1 MSEMPTLGRSR
12 QPPTGRIVAAV
23 IVVALLAG
31 LVWLRLRAHRAA
43 PRPAPPVTT
52 VPSPPPTPAP
62 GNPPP
67 PAPVGTVTAGEDGGA
82 AAATAPA
89 AAARPAPPRSAAD
102 EELQKLG
109 LKRLRVEVNGPL
121 ETAVVQVVGPELGP
135 RLVQV
140 LVRSLVWWLS
150 VPQDLRRGDLLEAL
164 YEERAGEDPIV
175 HAVRYRSGK
184 NGRTYRAYLFKAPGA
199 EWPRFYTPD
208 GAELELRLAH
218 APLDDYEQVTSLL
231 RDGRGHK
238 GVDFKTPQGTP
249 VKAPF
254 DATVVKK
261 NWNWKGNG
269 NSIELREV
277 GGKGWTVM
285 FLHLSEPPSLG
296 VGARVSRGE
305 VVGKSGNT
313 GHSFAP
319 HLHYQ
324 LMAGQKILDPFA
336 VQETHRKKLPESA
349 KGAFGDEVAKLDRL
363 LDLK

>member
-1 MSEMPTLGRSR
+1 MSDMPTLGRSR
-12 QPPTGRIVAAV
+12 KRPAGPAVAVVVV
-23 IVVALLAG
+23 IVLVGLGLWWTLA
-31 LVWLRLRAHRAA
+31 HKKAA
-43 PRPAPPVTT
+43 T
-52 VPSPPPTPAP
+52 VPPATTATVPAPPPTPAP

-67 PAPVGTVTAGEDGGA
+67 PAP
-82 AAATAPA
+82 PA
-89 AAARPAPPRSAAD
+89 AAGDDGGVMVAAPPKPTRSAVD
-102 EELQKLG
+102 EELAKAG
-109 LKRLRVEVNGPL
+109 VKRVRVEVSGPL
-121 ETAVVQVVGPELGP
+121 ETSVVKEVGPELGP

-140 LVRSLVWWLS
+140 MVRSLVWWLS
-150 VPQDLRRGDLLEAL
+150 VPADLRRGDVLEAL

-184 NGRTYRAYLFKAPGA
+184 SNRVYKAYRFKAP
-199 EWPRFYTPD
+199 ESQWPRFYTPD

-238 GVDFKTPQGTP
+238 GVDFKTPVGTP

-254 DATVVKK
+254 EATVVKK
-261 NWNWKGNG
+261 NWNWRGNG
-269 NSIELREV
+269 NSIELREA
-277 GGKGWTVM
+277 GGKGWTVL
-285 FLHLSEPPSLG
+285 FLHLSEPPTPA

-305 VVGKSGNT
+305 VVAKSGNT

-336 VQETHRKKLPESA
+336 VQETYRKKLPEKQKA
-349 KGAFGDEVAKLDRL
+349 AFLSEMTRLDHL
-363 LDLK
+363 LDLR

>member
-1 MSEMPTLGRSR
+1 MSDMPTLGRSR
-12 QPPTGRIVAAV
+12 KRPPGPTIVV
-23 IVVALLAG
+23 VLVVALIAIFAG
-31 LVWLRLRAHRAA
+31 WKLHKRAA
-43 PRPAPPVTT
+43 PAPAPVAT
-52 VPSPPPTPAP
+52 VPAPPPTPAP

-67 PAPVGTVTAGEDGGA
+67 PAPVA
-82 AAATAPA
+82 AAANDDGGTAALPP
-89 AAARPAPPRSAAD
+89 RPARSAAD
-102 EELQKLG
+102 DELEKAG
-109 LKRLRVEVNGPL
+109 LKRVRVEVNGPL
-121 ETAVVQVVGPELGP
+121 ETAVVAAVGPELGP

-150 VPQDLRRGDLLEAL
+150 VPNDLRRGDTLEAL

-175 HAVRYRSGK
+175 RAVRYKSGK
-184 NGRTYRAYLFKAPGA
+184 NARTYQAYLYKPADSQ
-199 EWPRFYTPD
+199 WPRFYTPD
-208 GAELELRLAH
+208 GAELELRLVH

-238 GVDFKTPQGTP
+238 GVDFKTPLGSA
-249 VKAPF
+249 VHAPF
-254 DATVVKK
+254 DSVVVKK

-269 NSIELREV
+269 NSIELHES
-277 GGKGWTVM
+277 GGHGWTVL
-285 FLHLSEPPSLG
+285 FLHLSEPSPLP
-296 VGARVSRGE
+296 VGAHVSRGE

-336 VQETHRKKLPESA
+336 VQETTRKKLPEKERAAFA
-349 KGAFGDEVAKLDRL
+349 KEMARLDHL